1 MSAEP
6 EAHSAPAVGWARLF
20 HDVRH
25 KRRRYRQ
32 FLGWL
37 FVFVVTLLGKPAMV
51 GLYLPGV
58 VVAVLGMSMRMWAS
72 GFVRKNTVLATNGPY
87 AFVRHPLYTGNVL
100 IAIGFAMAS
109 GLWWS
114 FPVGLVFILLFYPH
128 SIAYEDRKLH
138 RLFPDVWEA
147 WASRTPAIV
156 PNFFKR
162 RDAASKERWSWS
174 FKQSLLANGEPIY
187 ALVMAGCIAW
197 LWHGMTWA

>member
-6 EAHSAPAVGWARLF
+6 KAQDAPAFGFGRLL
-20 HDVRH
+20 HDVVH

-37 FVFVVTLLGKPAMV
+37 FVFSVTLLGKPTMMGMYV
-51 GLYLPGV
+51 PGV
-58 VVAVLGMSMRMWAS
+58 VVVVLGMSMRMWAS

-100 IAIGFAMAS
+100 IAIGFALAS

-128 SIAYEDRKLH
+128 SIAYEDRKLNG
-138 RLFPDVWEA
+138 LFPDRWEP
-147 WASRTPAIV
+147 WAKKTPAIV
-156 PNFFKR
+156 PNFFKP
-162 RDAASKERWSWS
+162 RDEASKEKWSWS
-174 FKQSLLANGEPIY
+174 FKQSLFANGEPIY
-187 ALVMAGCIAW
+187 VLVMSGCLWW
-197 LWHGMTWA
+197 LWHVMTRA